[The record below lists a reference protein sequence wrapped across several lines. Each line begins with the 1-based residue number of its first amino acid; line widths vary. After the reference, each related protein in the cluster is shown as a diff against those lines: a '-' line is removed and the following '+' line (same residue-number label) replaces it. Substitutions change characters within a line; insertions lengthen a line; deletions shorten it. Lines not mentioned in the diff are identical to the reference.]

1 MARRALI
8 ERDIRHGSPVVV
20 VPGSADG
27 SASPVARSW
36 RARDPARAARLR
48 SRALI
53 FPRNVRVQHLRWS
66 VWPNFRTVGVPTLI
80 GFPQDGQ
87 AGARS
92 APQDM
97 QKRARAGFS
106 AEQFG
111 HLLPSMTTEHRR

>member
-53 FPRNVRVQHLRWS
+53 FPRNVSVQHLRWS
-66 VWPNFRTVGVPTLI
+66 VWPNFKTVGVPTLI

-87 AGARS
+87 AGSSGAKGMGGMLR
-92 APQDM
+92 
-97 QKRARAGFS
+97 RCAG
-106 AEQFG
+106 QG
-111 HLLPSMTTEHRR
+111 